1 MADEIID
8 LKVLQDKMNPRTIG
22 SIIVFI
28 FFVIAAFSS
37 FYMVDQK
44 EEAVI
49 LRFGKY
55 NRTTGPG
62 LHFMLPF
69 GMEKNYNVPI
79 GRKFTEEFG
88 FRTKKPRGTRHSKR
102 DFSTESYM
110 LCGDLDIVDITWV
123 IQFRIEDTRAWLF
136 NVEDQR
142 KTIRDISQSVINQ
155 LVGDLAVFD
164 VVNTEQ
170 TRIEENGRTMMN
182 NFFNRYD
189 LGIKVISVKLLK
201 IKTREKGR

>member
-1 MADEIID
+1 
-8 LKVLQDKMNPRTIG
+8 MNPRTIG
-22 SIIVFI
+22 SIVVFI
-28 FFVIAAFSS
+28 LVLIGSFSS
-37 FYMVDQK
+37 FYMVDQE

-62 LHFMLPF
+62 LHLMLPF
-69 GMEKNYNVPI
+69 GIEKNYNVPI

-88 FRTKKPRGTRHSKR
+88 FRTKKNRRTRQSGR

-110 LCGDLDIVDITWV
+110 LCGDLNIVDVTWL
-123 IQFRIEDTRAWLF
+123 IQFRIEDPRAWLF
-136 NVEDQR
+136 NVEDQG
-142 KTIRDISQSVINQ
+142 KIIRDISQSVINQ

-182 NFFNRYD
+182 KFFNRYE

-201 IKTREKGR
+201 IKTREKGMKKRDR